1 MCDRK
6 IRAGK
11 FGQGKRVEKRGGD
24 FACVC
29 IELMGI
35 SCKRLRGNEVQKT
48 QLVDAKSRGGS
59 GFARGKIESL
69 ASITRPEKSS

>member
-1 MCDRK
+1 VTVKHERGNSGW
-6 IRAGK
+6 GK
-11 FGQGKRVEKRGGD
+11 WVEKRGGD